1 MKTVNSN
8 RGFHHRWTTAKL
20 HCELRWHSEDTRS
33 GQSTRTRWRPSAH
46 SRRCCNVRGSWP
58 SQAPCSTRRVPDS
71 RRRWERGILP
81 RWRAPLPWRSCFFCR
96 ASRRRLIAPDTAGW
110 PQSELA
116 RGAAGSRLAGL
127 NAQRPRLHGAL
138 AEAEGGRCFSREGG
152 EAGEDC
158 DGGGAVPGARG
169 GQAGCPEEA
178 QARPQAL
185 AAVRRCTLRSPRM
198 RHRLPRAAVRKRRL
212 RRRMR
217 ARSMSS
223 S

>member
-116 RGAAGSRLAGL
+116 RGAPARTVQA
-127 NAQRPRLHGAL
+127 AAAPQRPAAAARLRPRGAVAAADGATHHDL
-138 AEAEGGRCFSREGG
+138 NNRDGEECGIGCRVPRCVS
-152 EAGEDC
+152 AGC
-158 DGGGAVPGARG
+158 DGG
-169 GQAGCPEEA
+169 
-178 QARPQAL
+178 
-185 AAVRRCTLRSPRM
+185 
-198 RHRLPRAAVRKRRL
+198 
-212 RRRMR
+212 
-217 ARSMSS
+217 
-223 S
+223 